1 MNMYTYITL
10 REKPNMKEKAAEWFH
25 SKWGVPTEA
34 YLECMEGYLANES
47 EYGWYLCMEGESIIA
62 GLGVIENDFHERK
75 DLTPNVCAVFVEE
88 PYRNQKIAGR
98 LLNYACED
106 MAKNG
111 IDTLYLVTNHT
122 SFYQRYGWK
131 YYCDVKCDGDDY
143 MSFMYIHKKD
153 CEVKF
158 N

>member
-1 MNMYTYITL
+1 MEIINI
-10 REKPNMKEKAAEWFH
+10 KDHKELINKAAKWFS
-25 SKWGVPTEA
+25 SKWNIPQEE
-34 YLECMEGYLANES
+34 YINSMNES
-47 EYGWYLCMEGESIIA
+47 LNTKNHVPQWYLCLDDKQIVG

-143 MSFMYIHKKD
+143 MSFMYIHKKGL
-153 CEVKF
+153 
-158 N
+158 